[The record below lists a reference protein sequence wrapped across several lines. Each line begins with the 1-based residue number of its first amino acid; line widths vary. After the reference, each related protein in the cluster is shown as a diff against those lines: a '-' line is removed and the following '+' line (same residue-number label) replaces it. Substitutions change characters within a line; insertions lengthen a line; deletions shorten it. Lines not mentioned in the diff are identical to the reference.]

1 MVSVKLNRSVRWAD
15 ADPAGRLYFAR
26 IFDYFSEAERELL
39 RRTGFPDGGVDGYDF
54 PRVHAECDFRKV
66 LALYAPFTI
75 HASVGKLGRSSIR
88 YDFRVFA
95 EAEPAEPAA
104 VGSIT
109 VVVIQQGKPV
119 EIPSSLRAA
128 LAAVE

>member
-1 MVSVKLNRSVRWAD
+1 MVSVELKRAVRWAD
-15 ADPAGRLYFAR
+15 ADPAGRLYFPR

-39 RRTGFPDGGVDGYDF
+39 RRTGFPDGGMDGYDF

-66 LALYAPFTI
+66 LAVYASFTI

-95 EAEPAEPAA
+95 KDEPAEPAA
-104 VGSIT
+104 VGSVT
-109 VVVIQQGKPV
+109 VVVVQHGKPV
-119 EIPSSLRAA
+119 EIPPFLRAA